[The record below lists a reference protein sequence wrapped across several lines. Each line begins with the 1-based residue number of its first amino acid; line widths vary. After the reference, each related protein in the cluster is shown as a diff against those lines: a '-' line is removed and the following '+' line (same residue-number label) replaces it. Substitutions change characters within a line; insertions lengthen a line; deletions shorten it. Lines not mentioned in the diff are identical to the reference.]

1 MNYRLTQTHQMPL
14 NLAPEQA
21 TAQNLPW
28 DGDEYLSS
36 EYFSNTYSSPELAD
50 YVQAGHPFNYVPS
63 SDATPSHDA
72 DMQSPTN
79 STNEC
84 STTTIQQSQLSTQMV
99 QAPLMSEIQLREA
112 SSKPKNR
119 KYKVTS
125 NTTAHIR
132 ECHHLAEKQYR
143 TRLKSQFES
152 LLAVLPA
159 SRTRTLADRDSMQ
172 SSGQVLSRGQ
182 VLDLARERILELE
195 EEIGLLMNAMSDGCP
210 LVWPAH
216 RFMGISMAGYALM
229 CQIIALRVL
238 AAPTMS
244 ASDLQGE
251 ADQYTSNFK
260 NHATAV
266 LGVAY
271 EKFPPFVKKFK
282 PNYTDTG
289 PNLNPWFRMW
299 YNETHVKNYVGWTG
313 SDRNVED
320 DQKLYPLACD
330 DDEGIYPAAEFR
342 FDEANHPLSGP
353 ATLISRMEGAF
364 VSIYNCEYTGANSN
378 VGDMS
383 GANSA
388 GLTKTT
394 DPQYWCSGVES
405 TQALF
410 NVLPLSSEDIGGN
423 PAPGFLLSVA
433 NPPSDAQHGIFDPQ
447 FPSTV
452 TPNTQSPGTF
462 SSKQQYWIL
471 RDDGLDQTS
480 WVQTQDSASTAPGDE
495 SEASSPNP

>member
-1 MNYRLTQTHQMPL
+1 MAALEIRSTSDTHPQSLDYHRPRMPL

-143 TRLKSQFES
+143 TRLKSQFEG

-210 LVWPAH
+210 LVWPA
-216 RFMGISMAGYALM
+216 
-229 CQIIALRVL
+229 
-238 AAPTMS
+238 
-244 ASDLQGE
+244 
-251 ADQYTSNFK
+251 
-260 NHATAV
+260 
-266 LGVAY
+266 
-271 EKFPPFVKKFK
+271 
-282 PNYTDTG
+282 
-289 PNLNPWFRMW
+289 
-299 YNETHVKNYVGWTG
+299 VGW
-313 SDRNVED
+313 
-320 DQKLYPLACD
+320 
-330 DDEGIYPAAEFR
+330 
-342 FDEANHPLSGP
+342 
-353 ATLISRMEGAF
+353 
-364 VSIYNCEYTGANSN
+364 
-378 VGDMS
+378 
-383 GANSA
+383 
-388 GLTKTT
+388 
-394 DPQYWCSGVES
+394 
-405 TQALF
+405 
-410 NVLPLSSEDIGGN
+410 
-423 PAPGFLLSVA
+423 
-433 NPPSDAQHGIFDPQ
+433 
-447 FPSTV
+447 
-452 TPNTQSPGTF
+452 
-462 SSKQQYWIL
+462 
-471 RDDGLDQTS
+471 
-480 WVQTQDSASTAPGDE
+480 
-495 SEASSPNP
+495 

>member
-143 TRLKSQFES
+143 TRLKSQFEG

-182 VLDLARERILELE
+182 
-195 EEIGLLMNAMSDGCP
+195 
-210 LVWPAH
+210 H

-251 ADQYTSNFK
+251 ADQYTSYFK
-260 NHATAV
+260 NNATAV

-271 EKFPPFVKKFK
+271 EQFPPFVKKFK

-313 SDRNVED
+313 SDCNVED

-394 DPQYWCSGVES
+394 DPQYWCSGVEF

-423 PAPGFLLSVA
+423 PAPGFLLLVA
-433 NPPSDAQHGIFDPQ
+433 NPPSDAQHGIFDP
-447 FPSTV
+447 
-452 TPNTQSPGTF
+452 
-462 SSKQQYWIL
+462 
-471 RDDGLDQTS
+471 
-480 WVQTQDSASTAPGDE
+480 
-495 SEASSPNP
+495 